1 MIAPILREGRVL
13 GTITVLGR
21 EGSIYNSADLDFVT
35 ATANLVASRA
45 IPSGSPSAGGG
56 MRLDEITN
64 AIAAVS
70 LPDALAQVGRGALEA
85 AGADAVIV
93 WLLRSGGDVEA
104 AFSAGGVAPRK
115 GATVSLS
122 HELFRGLA
130 ERREPVI
137 IDSDD
142 EDAETQPFRPLV
154 AGASSILLP
163 LVAESRVLGALAVCF
178 QNSHG
183 AARSALPALE
193 QLAGLAGIA
202 IGYSRLHEQIH
213 ALSLIDPLTG
223 LANRRHLA
231 MFLEKEF
238 AAARRGRRLTL
249 LYLDIDGFA
258 DYNRKSGRAAGDS
271 ALRAF
276 AEVILAQ
283 TRAMN
288 LAARFGNDE
297 FIVALADADR
307 RAGFIHASR
316 ISKAMAAHPLIASSG
331 LHVSVGISSFSPRM
345 AGFDDMIRA
354 AQNDL
359 AVRKKGGGRL
369 TI

>member
-1 MIAPILREGRVL
+1 
-13 GTITVLGR
+13 
-21 EGSIYNSADLDFVT
+21 
-35 ATANLVASRA
+35 
-45 IPSGSPSAGGG
+45 
-56 MRLDEITN
+56 
-64 AIAAVS
+64 
-70 LPDALAQVGRGALEA
+70 
-85 AGADAVIV
+85 
-93 WLLRSGGDVEA
+93 
-104 AFSAGGVAPRK
+104 
-115 GATVSLS
+115 
-122 HELFRGLA
+122 
-130 ERREPVI
+130 
-137 IDSDD
+137 
-142 EDAETQPFRPLV
+142 
-154 AGASSILLP
+154 
-163 LVAESRVLGALAVCF
+163 
-178 QNSHG
+178 
-183 AARSALPALE
+183 
-193 QLAGLAGIA
+193 
-202 IGYSRLHEQIH
+202 
-213 ALSLIDPLTG
+213 
-223 LANRRHLA
+223 
-231 MFLEKEF
+231 
-238 AAARRGRRLTL
+238 LTL